1 MHLRDMNQQLRTLL
15 WSGLFLALSLPVSA
29 ANVDQKQLQRA
40 LQWRSIGPSTGGR
53 VTAVAGVPGQPLVYY
68 MGSTG
73 GGVWKSEDGGL
84 SWAPI
89 SDPYFHTG
97 SIGAIAVAP
106 SDPNVLYVGTGE
118 ACLRNDISHGD
129 GVYKS
134 EDAGKTWRHVGLD
147 QSRHISRIRVDP
159 HDPDRVYVAA
169 LGPVFG
175 PGQQRGVFRSEDG
188 GENWKRVLFG
198 DEKSGASDLNIDPH
212 NPRVLFA
219 GMWQVLVRPWG
230 IYSGG
235 PASGLYKSTDFGESW
250 TELTRGLPA
259 GSKGRVGVA
268 ASPAQPGRVW
278 ALIEAEDGGLF
289 RSDDSGQSWSRI
301 NDEFQLRR
309 RHYYYT
315 HVFADTQD
323 PETVYVL
330 TSPFMKSV
338 DGGRS
343 FQSIRVPHGDTHD
356 LWIAP
361 EDNQRMVGSN
371 DGGANVSFNGGA
383 SWTGTDNQVTR
394 QLYHVT
400 TDNQFPYRVYGAQQ
414 DGSTIS
420 VPSRGG
426 SFGGVPDRYSVG
438 GGESGHIAVHPENSD
453 IVYAGTYWGRL
464 TRYDH
469 STGATRNISVSPEL
483 PAGRPAAEWTYRFN
497 WSFPVLLSP
506 HDPGTLYAAGNI
518 LFKTTNE
525 GESWEAISP
534 DLTRNDK
541 SKQQD
546 GRLSQ
551 IYNTI
556 FTVAESPATAGVIWV
571 GTDDGLVQLTLD
583 GGKSWDEVTPPEL
596 PEWSRVS
603 LIEASPHDAATA
615 YLAAHRWDLGDPGVY
630 LYRTHDLGQSWEPIT
645 QGIRVGDFARAIR
658 EDPVRRYLLFAATE
672 SGVYFSLDDGGFWQ
686 PLQLNLPTVPVHD
699 LTIKNHDLVIA
710 THGRSF
716 WVLDN
721 ISPLRQW
728 RDEFSAGPQLLR
740 PETAHRSPRST
751 AQIDFYLPKAPQEPV
766 ILEILDDNGQLLQ
779 RYQSAGGGGRAANL
793 GGRSG
798 GGRPVLRAGAG
809 LNRFQWDLRHPDAEL
824 LEGEPTF
831 LFGGSPRGP
840 VAVPGSYQV
849 RLTALGTTQETRL
862 TIEPDPRTGASQD
875 DLEEQFNL
883 LIKIRDAVSQAH
895 NAASRIL
902 KVRSSLRDL
911 TDRLSD
917 ATGKEQLLESVRTV
931 DSDFQAVLGQLVE
944 LRFRGIDDQMLEY
957 PLQLNN
963 KIASLQGVV
972 ASAADAPTQQARQEF
987 ENLSQQLGKQL
998 AQFGELIEQRLP
1010 ELNRQVRQANVPAVP
1025 IP

>member
-1 MHLRDMNQQLRTLL
+1 MHLCETNKPLRTLL
-15 WSGLFLALSLPVSA
+15 WSGLFLALTVPVGA
-29 ANVDQKQLQRA
+29 ANIDQNQLQRA

-89 SDPYFHTG
+89 SDPYFRTG

-106 SDPNVLYVGTGE
+106 SDANVLYVGTGE

-134 EDAGKTWRHVGLD
+134 EDAGKTWRHIGLD

-159 HDPDRVYVAA
+159 QDPDRVYVAA

-175 PGQQRGVFRSEDG
+175 PGQQRGVFRSDDG
-188 GENWKRVLFG
+188 GENWRRVLFV

-212 NPRVLFA
+212 NPRILYA

-250 TELTRGLPA
+250 TELSRGLPA
-259 GSKGRVGVA
+259 GSKGRIGVA

-278 ALIEAEDGGLF
+278 ALIEAEDGGLY

-301 NDEFQLRR
+301 NDDFQLRR

-343 FQSIRVPHGDTHD
+343 FRTIRVPHGDTHD

-361 EDNQRMVGSN
+361 EDNQRLVGSN

-383 SWTGTDNQVTR
+383 GWTRTDNQVTR

-426 SFGGVPDRYSVG
+426 SFGGVPDRFPVG
-438 GGESGHIAVHPENSD
+438 GGESGYIAVHPENSN

-483 PAGRPAAEWTYRFN
+483 PAGRPAADWTYRFN

-506 HDPGTLYAAGNI
+506 HDPRILYAAGNI
-518 LFKTTNE
+518 LFKTINE

-556 FTVAESPATAGVIWV
+556 FTVAESPVTAGVIWV

-583 GGKSWDEVTPPEL
+583 GGESWREVTPPGL
-596 PEWSRVS
+596 PEWSRIS
-603 LIEASPHDAATA
+603 LIDASPHAATTA
-615 YLAAHRWDLGDPGVY
+615 YLAANRWDLGDPEVY
-630 LYRTHDLGQSWEPIT
+630 LYRTRDYGQSWQSIT
-645 QGIRVGDFARAIR
+645 QGIEARDFVRTVR
-658 EDPVRRYLLFAATE
+658 EDPVRQGLLFAGTE
-672 SGVYFSLDDGGFWQ
+672 TGVYFSLDEGAQWQ
-686 PLQLNLPTVPVHD
+686 RLQLNLPAVPVHD
-699 LTIKNHDLVIA
+699 VTIKNNDLVIA

-716 WVLDN
+716 WILDN

-728 RDEFSAGPQLLR
+728 QAGAMTDLRLLEPATVYR
-740 PETAHRSPRST
+740 FARNT
-751 AQIDFYLPKAPQEPV
+751 AQIDFYLPKASPEPV
-766 ILEILDDNGQLLQ
+766 ILEILDESGQLVQ
-779 RYQSAGGGGRAANL
+779 RYQSARGAGRSANPGGR
-793 GGRSG
+793 RG

-809 LNRFQWDLRHPDAEL
+809 LNRFQWDLRYPDAKL

-849 RLTALGTTQETRL
+849 RLTALGSTQTTRL
-862 TIEPDPRTGASQD
+862 TIAVDPRTEASQA
-875 DLEEQFNL
+875 DLEDQFNL
-883 LIKIRDAVSQAH
+883 LIKIRDAVSRAH
-895 NAASRIL
+895 TTASRIL
-902 KVRSSLRDL
+902 KVRSSLREL
-911 TDRLSD
+911 AGRLPVE
-917 ATGKEQLLESVRTV
+917 TGKESLLESVRQV
-931 DSDFQAVLGQLVE
+931 DSDFQSVLGQLVE

-972 ASAADAPTQQARQEF
+972 ASADAAPTQQARQEF
-987 ENLSQQLGKQL
+987 ENLSQQLAQQL
-998 AQFGELIEQRLP
+998 ARFGELVEKRLP
-1010 ELNRQVRQANVPAVP
+1010 ELNRQIRQANVPAVP